1 MASQVEAAKA
11 RVLEA
16 VDRLDADLRSL
27 ALRIHAHPEVSGQ
40 EFQAQRWLT
49 EPLIEAGFEVELG
62 IGGLP
67 TAFRAVWRGT
77 ADGPVIGLL
86 AEYDALPGVGHACGH
101 NLIGTAAVG
110 AALALR
116 TALPDLPGR
125 IEVIGCPMEEKG
137 QGKVHLDRHGV
148 FDHLDVAMLCHPG
161 RRTMVVRGA
170 LSAVPVTFKFYG
182 QPTHA
187 AVSPEK
193 GVSALDACIQ
203 AFNAINALRQMMPDG
218 ARIHGIITHGGEA
231 VNVIPAYAEARF
243 SIRAETTAGV
253 QALKEKVY
261 RAVRG
266 AAESVGARVEIE
278 EGFTYPER
286 VNNLALAGLF
296 GANLESLGVE
306 IQPPITTGIGSS
318 DIAVVT
324 HKTATIHPYI
334 KIADEEVGSHSPEFR
349 DAAGSETGLRGMRLA
364 ASALAMTAVDLCYD
378 PERLRRVRSEF
389 RAFKA
394 GQTAPPGRAPQEQC

>member
-1 MASQVEAAKA
+1 MASELETAKA
-11 RVLEA
+11 RVLAA
-16 VDRLDADLRSL
+16 VDRLDAQLRTL
-27 ALRIHAHPEVSGQ
+27 ALRIHANPEVSGQ

-49 EPLIEAGFEVELG
+49 EPLAEAGFQVELG

-67 TAFRAVWRGT
+67 TSFRAVWAGSGE
-77 ADGPVIGLL
+77 GPTIGLL
-86 AEYDALPGVGHACGH
+86 AEYDALPGVGHGCGH

-116 TALPDLPGR
+116 SALPELPGR

-137 QGKVHLDRHGV
+137 QGKCHLDRHGV
-148 FDHLDVAMLCHPG
+148 FDHLDAAMLCHPG

-170 LSAVPVTFKFYG
+170 LSSVPATFRFYG
-182 QPTHA
+182 KATHA
-187 AVSPEK
+187 AVSPTK
-193 GVSALDACIQ
+193 GISALDACIQ

-218 ARIHGIITHGGEA
+218 ARVHGIITHGGEA
-231 VNVIPAYAEARF
+231 VNVIPEYAEARF
-243 SIRAETTAGV
+243 SIRAQTAAGV
-253 QALKEKVY
+253 RALKQKVY
-261 RAVRG
+261 QAVKG

-296 GANLESLGVE
+296 GANLEALGVAVE
-306 IQPPITTGIGSS
+306 PPVTTGIGSS
-318 DIAVVT
+318 DISVVT
-324 HKTATIHPYI
+324 HKTATIQPYI

-349 DAAGSETGLRGMRLA
+349 DAAGSEAGLRGMRLA

-378 PERLRRVRSEF
+378 PERLRQVRSEF
-389 RAFKA
+389 LAFRQA
-394 GQTAPPGRAPQEQC
+394 QAEDGSA